1 MLLLIELQACL
12 LNDEEGITLLTTYG
26 KSIQQSTDIH
36 TDQLSLALEPE
47 CVALYCHQLPS
58 NQIAD
63 YAIGDY
69 ADHGVKNCLVLDIG
83 GGTVDITALKQV
95 GTDSYEVTVTPTGNE
110 FGGRQVNEHF
120 REFLQNI
127 VGDEGFEKFLK
138 NKKTHEER
146 NAVLQK
152 LIYHDFEEIKVQF
165 GSIADYKNILPVVNT
180 EGRSEIMQM
189 VPLKANNQIRGR
201 CYSYSLPRNM
211 RLKLPEDFM
220 KCYSRKIDQV
230 LKNKLDVQLHVQ
242 EKLLSFNYPK
252 MASFFE
258 PVLEE
263 MSDPV
268 INAVC
273 QANES
278 GHLSI
283 IYMAGGFGGCKYVYQ
298 YLKDKIRALNP
309 DVPLLVPADHTLAVC
324 KGAVLYG
331 RNPGAI
337 TTRKMEASYG
347 IRVSKLFQEGVHEER
362 HAYHDPDG
370 TKRCG
375 NIFRPFVIQGD
386 KVKAN
391 NIFTI
396 VVVPQFH
403 TDTEAKVGFYSST
416 NPNVRY
422 TTDVDT
428 RQIGE
433 IKLSIPNP
441 TDRPIAE
448 RRIEIMMNLSSTE
461 IKVTARASHLNDKP
475 PVSAVLDFIT
485 TVKQPIHI

>member
-1 MLLLIELQACL
+1 M
-12 LNDEEGITLLTTYG
+12 EGITHFTPYG
-26 KSIQQSTDIH
+26 ARMQRSTDPC

-47 CVALYCHQLPS
+47 CVALYCHQLP
-58 NQIAD
+58 NDRIATF
-63 YAIGDY
+63 
-69 ADHGVKNCLVLDIG
+69 ADPIENPDNVKNCLVLDIG
-83 GGTVDITALKQV
+83 GGTVDITALSQAV
-95 GTDSYEVTVTPTGNE
+95 HVDQACCYEVTVPPTGNE
-110 FGGRQVNEHF
+110 FGGRQVNEQF

-127 VGDEGFEKFLK
+127 VGDKGFTHFLK
-138 NKKTHEER
+138 KQKTSEEH
-146 NAVLQK
+146 NAMLQK
-152 LIYHDFEEIKVQF
+152 IVNHDFEQIKVIF
-165 GSIADYKNILPVVNT
+165 GSYAEYPVPAAVNYKTRLRAHAYSSPTEEWLRLQLPQEFV
-180 EGRSEIMQM
+180 
-189 VPLKANNQIRGR
+189 
-201 CYSYSLPRNM
+201 
-211 RLKLPEDFM
+211 
-220 KCYSRKIDQV
+220 KCYSTKIGRKLRNEPDV
-230 LKNKLDVQLHVQ
+230 KLTGKILMI
-242 EKLLSFNYPK
+242 NYSK
-252 MASFFE
+252 MASFFD
-258 PVLEE
+258 PVLKE

-273 QANES
+273 QANDR

-298 YLKDKIRALNP
+298 YLKDKIRPINSV
-309 DVPLLVPADHTLAVC
+309 VPLIVPTDHTLAVC

-441 TDRPIAE
+441 TDQLQPAPVAE
-448 RRIEIMMNLSSTE
+448 RTIEITMNLSSTE
-461 IKVTARASHLNDKP
+461 IKVAARASRLNNKP
-475 PVSAVLDFIT
+475 PVSAVLDFVT

>member
-12 LNDEEGITLLTTYG
+12 LNDEEGITLLSTYG

-58 NQIAD
+58 NRIAD
-63 YAIGDY
+63 YAVDDY
-69 ADHGVKNCLVLDIG
+69 STDRGVKNCLVLDIG

-95 GTDSYEVTVTPTGNE
+95 GTDSYEVTVSPTGNE

-127 VGDEGFEKFLK
+127 VDDEGFVKFLK

-146 NAVLQK
+146 NAMLQK
-152 LIYHDFEEIKVQF
+152 IIYHDFEKLKVKF
-165 GSIADYKNILPVVNT
+165 GSNANYENILPVVNKID
-180 EGRSEIMQM
+180 GRSETMQM
-189 VPLKANNQIRGR
+189 VLLKANNQPRGR
-201 CYSYSLPRNM
+201 CYSSQPDL
-211 RLKLPEDFM
+211 RLKLPEDFL
-220 KCYSRKIDQV
+220 KLYSRKIEQV
-230 LKNKLDVQLHVQ
+230 LKNKLDVRLHVQ
-242 EKLLSFNYPK
+242 EKLLLFNYSK
-252 MASFFE
+252 MASFFD
-258 PVLEE
+258 PVLKK

-268 INAVC
+268 ISAVR
-273 QANES
+273 QANDR

-309 DVPLLVPADHTLAVC
+309 DVPLLVPTDHTLAVC

-347 IRVSKLFQEGVHEER
+347 IRVSKLFQEGLHKER
-362 HAYHDPDG
+362 HAYLDQDG

-391 NIFTI
+391 DVFTI
-396 VVVPQFH
+396 TVMPQFH

-416 NPNVRY
+416 NPNAQY

-428 RQIGE
+428 RKIGE

-441 TDRPIAE
+441 TDQLVDE
-448 RRIEIMMNLSSTE
+448 RTIEITMNLSSTE
-461 IKVTARASHLNDKP
+461 IKVTARASHLNNKP
-475 PVSAVLDFIT
+475 VLAVLDFIT